1 MSFPY
6 VLKVDVVK
14 VVLNKIDSEPKTYR
28 YRGSIFNGKDAVK
41 YDKAWNA
48 NKNLFQLKLIIWIQ
62 IMKYL

>member
-14 VVLNKIDSEPKTYR
+14 VVLKKIDSEPKTYR
-28 YRGSIFNGKDAVK
+28 YRGSILNEEDTVN

-48 NKNLFQLKLIIWIQ
+48 NKNLFQNKAA
-62 IMKYL
+62 